1 MVQDMSTVGFWESE
15 LESEYI
21 IAHYLI
27 TAPVGA
33 NKLICEL
40 STIWLEF
47 LNLFRIMLFLI
58 CITGHILYFHIV
70 APKKLSQRHLH

>member
-1 MVQDMSTVGFWESE
+1 MVQDKSTVGFGESE

-47 LNLFRIMLFLI
+47 LNFFRIMLFYM
-58 CITGHILYFHIV
+58 YFCSYLV
-70 APKKLSQRHLH
+70 LSYNGP